1 MSIKCQYGPTNTYI
15 VATPLGDY
23 EVVCCPKGL
32 HDLGMVGSVNDANF
46 TPKPGI
52 KVCLKSQ
59 QYEDNGY
66 TYKPAT
72 DCVNWLEAY
81 FSTKDKRELVTPAIC
96 HHIGKQ
102 GTFTY
107 NVWFT
112 LLEKVPFGHT
122 ISYGALAK
130 LCGNS
135 KACRAVG
142 QAMRNNPV
150 GLIIPCHRV
159 IQEGGQLGNYHH
171 GTRNRVKEWLLK
183 HEGALR

>member
-81 FSTKDKRELVTPAIC
+81 FSTKDKRDCNKHIC
-96 HHIGKQ
+96 PRN
-102 GTFTY
+102 Y
-107 NVWFT
+107 NNT
-112 LLEKVPFGHT
+112 T
-122 ISYGALAK
+122 IY
-130 LCGNS
+130 N
-135 KACRAVG
+135 RF
-142 QAMRNNPV
+142 NNNCNV
-150 GLIIPCHRV
+150 FA
-159 IQEGGQLGNYHH
+159 N
-171 GTRNRVKEWLLK
+171 N
-183 HEGALR
+183 